1 MSTAAIVLEAQSLL
15 AAGKP
20 EEAIGACRRALAI
33 EPDCL
38 AAHVCMARAMLPGD
52 DYLAHLRRLH
62 ETLRPRLYVEIG
74 VDAGRTLSLAR
85 PPTRAIG
92 VDPAAREGGVT
103 FAADTRLFALESDAF
118 FAGEAEAALAGE
130 PIALA
135 FVDGLHL
142 FEQAL
147 RDFIH
152 VERHAAPE
160 TVVLFHDCLPLDRAT
175 ASRTRA
181 TGFWTGDVW
190 KIVPVLA
197 RHRPDLELFV
207 IPTYPTGLLVVTRLD
222 PASTVLSERFDSIV
236 AQFRAGEWTD
246 AARNRDFPLIANDW
260 NVVRE
265 RLSSAGSTSSRTP
278 ARRA

>member
-1 MSTAAIVLEAQSLL
+1 MSTAEIVAEAQSLL

-20 EEAIGACRRALAI
+20 GEAIAACRRALAI

-38 AAHVCMARAMLPGD
+38 PAHVCMARATLPGD
-52 DYLAHLRRLH
+52 DYLSHLRRFH

-74 VDAGRTLSLAR
+74 VDTGRTLSLAR

-92 VDPAAREGGVT
+92 VDPAARESGVT

-152 VERHAAPE
+152 VERHAAPDS
-160 TVVLFHDCLPLDRAT
+160 VVLFHDCLPLDRAT
-175 ASRTRA
+175 ASRKRA

-197 RHRPDLELFV
+197 RHRPDLEVFV
-207 IPTYPTGLLVVTRLD
+207 IPTYPTGLGVVTRLD
-222 PASTVLSERFDSIV
+222 PASAALAERFDSIV
-236 AQFRAGEWTD
+236 AEFSPREWDD
-246 AARNRDFPLIANDW
+246 AARDPALPVIANDW
-260 NVVRE
+260 AAVSE
-265 RLSSAGSTSSRTP
+265 RLTPGKATSPRNP
-278 ARRA
+278 ARRS